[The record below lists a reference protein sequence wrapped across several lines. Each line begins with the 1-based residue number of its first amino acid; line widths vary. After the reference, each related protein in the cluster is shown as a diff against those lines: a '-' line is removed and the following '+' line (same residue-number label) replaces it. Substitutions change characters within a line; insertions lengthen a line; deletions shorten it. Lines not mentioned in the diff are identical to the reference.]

1 MGSVVVEEEE
11 GCTHDQRGE
20 EKHIN
25 GNGEERRDI
34 GVFSDGETVAFEGA
48 GPHFGEV
55 K

>member
-1 MGSVVVEEEE
+1 MGSVVGEAE

-25 GNGEERRDI
+25 GNGEERRDV
-34 GVFSDGETVAFEGA
+34 GVFSDGGAVVFGGA
-48 GPHFGEV
+48 GPHFAEV